1 VAKSSVELQLKEL
14 KDMVLCLN
22 QSNKTLTDT
31 IAKLNATISE
41 LNKKLANKDLEIDY
55 LKQKLYGSSSEKI
68 KRSLEQDGQMSLFS
82 FMDDIESPAV
92 PVEAEVIEVKAHKR
106 ERKPKKSYD
115 ELFKDLPVER
125 ITVDTLSAEDKI
137 CPACGTEMVPIGTE
151 VIRTEIRFTEPK
163 LTRVEY
169 MATTYECP
177 KCKLTE
183 DPQFIKDNGTPAL
196 IEHSYVSEPLAAWVL
211 NQKFVMAAP
220 FYRQEKFFSD
230 LGVDISRTTMASWAI
245 ECYMRYFKPLTD
257 YFHRR
262 ILERRFIM
270 MDETPIQVLKEED
283 RRPQTK
289 SYVWA
294 QRTGEDGLPPIIY
307 FHYTPSRA
315 GENAVELLEG
325 AAENTYLMVDG
336 YSGYNK
342 VNNIKHCC
350 CYAHIR
356 RKFYDA
362 IPKGQ
367 ERNIRLPAVQ
377 AVAYCD
383 KLFSYEREYKEKG
396 LSYKQRYNRRLK
408 HAKPVIE
415 AFLSWLDTQ
424 HAGDN
429 AKFNTALTYVNN
441 RRNQLMTYLEDGR
454 CSLSNNLTEN
464 TIRPITCGR
473 KNWLFSDT
481 PEGAHASMA
490 VYTIIENA
498 KAHNLKTYDYI
509 KFVLES
515 RPNEKMTDEELEA
528 IAPWSNAAQKACG
541 KTE

>member
-1 VAKSSVELQLKEL
+1 MAESSVELQFKEL
-14 KDMVLCLN
+14 KDMVSALN
-22 QSNKTLTDT
+22 QT
-31 IAKLNATISE
+31 IVVLNNTISD
-41 LNKKLANKDLEIDY
+41 LNKKLSNKELEIEY
-55 LKQKLYGSSSEKI
+55 LKRKLYGTSSEKL

-82 FMDDIESPAV
+82 IMEDIDYPAV
-92 PVEAEVIEVKAHKR
+92 PIEAEIIEVKAHKR

-115 ELFKDLPVER
+115 ELFKDLPVEK
-125 ITVDTLSAEDKI
+125 VCVNTLSNEDKT
-137 CPACGTEMVPIGTE
+137 CPVCGTEMVSIGTE
-151 VIRTEIRFTEPK
+151 VIRTEIKFIEPK
-163 LTRVEY
+163 LIRVEY
-169 MATTYECP
+169 IATTYECP
-177 KCKLTE
+177 ECKLTE
-183 DPQFIKDNGTPAL
+183 EPQFIKDNGTPAL
-196 IEHSYVSEPLAAWVL
+196 IEHSYVSESLAAWVF

-220 FYRQEKFFSD
+220 YYRQEKFFSD
-230 LGVDISRTTMASWAI
+230 LGVDISRTTMASWTI
-245 ECYMRYFKPLTD
+245 ECYKRYFKPLTD
-257 YFHRR
+257 YFHRQ
-262 ILERRFIM
+262 ILKRRFIM
-270 MDETPIQVLKEED
+270 MDETPIQVLKED
-283 RRPQTK
+283 GRRPQTK

-294 QRTGEDGLPPIIY
+294 QRTGEDQLSPVIY

-315 GENAVELLEG
+315 GDNAVELLEG
-325 AAENTYLMVDG
+325 ASENTYLMVDG

-356 RKFYDA
+356 RKFYEA

-367 ERNIRLPAVQ
+367 ERNMSIPAVQ

-408 HAKPVIE
+408 KEKPVIE
-415 AFLSWLDTQ
+415 AFLAWLDKQ

-441 RRNQLMTYLEDGR
+441 RRDQLMTYLEDGR

-490 VYTIIENA
+490 VYTLIENA
-498 KAHNLKTYDYI
+498 KAHNLKTYDYLM
-509 KFVLES
+509 FVLSS
-515 RPNEKMTDEELEA
+515 RPNEKMTDEQLEA
-528 IAPWSNAAQKACG
+528 IAPWSEAAQAVCG
-541 KTE
+541 KIQ